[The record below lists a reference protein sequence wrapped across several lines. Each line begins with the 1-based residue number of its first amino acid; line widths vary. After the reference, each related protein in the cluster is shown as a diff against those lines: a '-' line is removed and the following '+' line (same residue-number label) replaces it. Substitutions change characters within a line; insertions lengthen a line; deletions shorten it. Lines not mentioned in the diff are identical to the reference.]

1 VLGVKCIALN
11 CQPTNLKL
19 GGVGIMVKERL
30 RLFLEKQGVVLPT
43 QPNELK
49 DVIRENPHLK
59 DEILLWATL
68 QFGLPFADT
77 ETLNLNSFL
86 ENERQ
91 TKYAERLQNG
101 FLAR

>member
-1 VLGVKCIALN
+1 
-11 CQPTNLKL
+11 
-19 GGVGIMVKERL
+19 MVKERL
-30 RLFLEKQGVVLPT
+30 RLFLEKQGVVLPM

-49 DVIRENPHLK
+49 DVIKENPHLK

-77 ETLNLNSFL
+77 EALNLNSFL

-91 TKYAERLQNG
+91 TKYAERLQKAVETLKG
-101 FLAR
+101 GVKDDGSAS

>member
-1 VLGVKCIALN
+1 
-11 CQPTNLKL
+11 
-19 GGVGIMVKERL
+19 MVKERL
-30 RLFLEKQGVVLPT
+30 RLFLEKQGVVLPM

-49 DVIRENPHLK
+49 DVIKENPHLK

-77 ETLNLNSFL
+77 ETLNLNPIL
-86 ENERQ
+86 ENEVQ
-91 TKYAERLQNG
+91 TRYAERLQNG

>member
-1 VLGVKCIALN
+1 
-11 CQPTNLKL
+11 
-19 GGVGIMVKERL
+19 MVKERL

-49 DVIRENPHLK
+49 DVIKENPHLK

-68 QFGLPFADT
+68 QFGLPFADA
-77 ETLNLNSFL
+77 EALNLNSFL

-91 TKYAERLQNG
+91 TKYAERLQKAVETLKG
-101 FLAR
+101 GV

>member
-1 VLGVKCIALN
+1 VRL
-11 CQPTNLKL
+11 
-19 GGVGIMVKERL
+19 MVKERL

-86 ENERQ
+86 ENGRQ

>member
-1 VLGVKCIALN
+1 
-11 CQPTNLKL
+11 
-19 GGVGIMVKERL
+19 MVKERL

-49 DVIRENPHLK
+49 DVLKENPHLK

-77 ETLNLNSFL
+77 EAFNLNSFL

-91 TKYAERLQNG
+91 TKYAERLQKAVEALKG
-101 FLAR
+101 GAKDDGSAS

>member
-1 VLGVKCIALN
+1 
-11 CQPTNLKL
+11 
-19 GGVGIMVKERL
+19 MVKERL

-77 ETLNLNSFL
+77 ETINLNPLL
-86 ENERQ
+86 ENEGQ
-91 TKYAERLQNG
+91 TKYAERLQKALEALKG
-101 FLAR
+101 GDKDDGRTS

>member
-1 VLGVKCIALN
+1 VLA
-11 CQPTNLKL
+11 
-19 GGVGIMVKERL
+19 MVKERL

>member
-1 VLGVKCIALN
+1 MLGVKCIALN
-11 CQPTNLKL
+11 YQPTNLKL
-19 GGVGIMVKERL
+19 GGIGIMVKERL